1 MLKKRNLIGFS
12 LVALIVGGFAGWFG
26 HGLTVEPEVE
36 VVAAEKQVVKEDPTD
51 EELKALCS
59 DLTEAQKKDVLQV
72 QETVKTL
79 QSTLAEKEEELAELR
94 SATKKK
100 SKKSGKK
107 ISKASQE
114 ELQKM
119 EAEVATMR
127 VQLAAATHERDAL
140 KKELKSTLKKL
151 DFQIKETKK
160 YKKKARKY
168 KRQSVDNLWRAF
180 VAESKKAACVTRGI
194 TQASAQKKHDECS
207 AAFGAVFTSKIR
219 ERFKTCAHSQAGMP
233 IFKKKGWFEKMPPFS
248 AVLDPKGKNKY
259 TKGYYIIFCDPTL
272 PEKADSDLELLK
284 ESAPISKP
292 DGIEEEEND
301 LNFDLEDKPSRK
313 QKKRSALDDLDL
325 DD

>member
-140 KKELKSTLKKL
+140 KKELKSTP
-151 DFQIKETKK
+151 
-160 YKKKARKY
+160 
-168 KRQSVDNLWRAF
+168 
-180 VAESKKAACVTRGI
+180 
-194 TQASAQKKHDECS
+194 QKVGFSNQGNQE
-207 AAFGAVFTSKIR
+207 VQ
-219 ERFKTCAHSQAGMP
+219 E
-233 IFKKKGWFEKMPPFS
+233 KG
-248 AVLDPKGKNKY
+248 
-259 TKGYYIIFCDPTL
+259 T
-272 PEKADSDLELLK
+272 
-284 ESAPISKP
+284 
-292 DGIEEEEND
+292 
-301 LNFDLEDKPSRK
+301 
-313 QKKRSALDDLDL
+313 
-325 DD
+325 